1 MPNIGEVDTELF
13 RIGSEEMCKF
23 FFDLLEKNKIKNKRL
38 KLEKDDDDDEDED
51 REVEDDG
58 NDNKYKFE
66 ENDIKSHNFDPQ
78 FNPNFNY
85 NVFKAALKDIMN
97 KRGKERERNQHRYST
112 ITLNRDVF
120 PMTVSYQKTLMR
132 SPKENERECRNGE
145 LCAVF
150 LDNKHGWIM
159 RECVIPSSSSNN
171 NGGKEDDRM
180 ACVVCIRLAYEF
192 LYLTIINHGE
202 SKCSELLKSPFQH
215 IINVEGEYNDYYVI
229 GPTVYSL
236 PVVRINLKQCK
247 TVMKGNVKWLEEDPS
262 VYMTS
267 KQIF

>member
-1 MPNIGEVDTELF
+1 
-13 RIGSEEMCKF
+13 
-23 FFDLLEKNKIKNKRL
+23 
-38 KLEKDDDDDEDED
+38 
-51 REVEDDG
+51 
-58 NDNKYKFE
+58 
-66 ENDIKSHNFDPQ
+66 
-78 FNPNFNY
+78 
-85 NVFKAALKDIMN
+85 
-97 KRGKERERNQHRYST
+97 
-112 ITLNRDVF
+112 
-120 PMTVSYQKTLMR
+120 MR

-159 RECVIPSSSSNN
+159 RECVIPSSSSSNN

-180 ACVVCIRLAYEF
+180 ACVVCIRLAYAVPVPH
-192 LYLTIINHGE
+192 NHKSRE